1 MQFADRGNQKEDAD
15 LLVGS
20 EAHAMIQD
28 AEKHKLGASRIQE
41 FYESVR
47 KYFET
52 VCTYLVKK
60 LPLTE
65 PFLYHVQVLDPAKQ
79 LQSEA
84 SSLRYL
90 LDRFP
95 ALITE
100 DCSKD
105 SVLEEFARYQQEDIK
120 PFLMKTADGAKEKK
134 EPERVDKVWEKITST
149 FELPA
154 LSRVVTG
161 LMTVPHS
168 SAACERVFSVV
179 RKNSTEQRSSLSEE
193 VLEAMMVVKAK
204 PNQGAKFSKA
214 ELRQLKGA
222 YYQSLKKST

>member
-1 MQFADRGNQKEDAD
+1 MQFADRGNQEDAD
-15 LLVGS
+15 LLLLVGS

-28 AEKHKLGASRIQE
+28 AEEHKLRASRIQE
-41 FYESVR
+41 FYESVW

-65 PFLYHVQVLDPAKQ
+65 PFLHHVQVLDPAKQ

-90 LDRFP
+90 LDRFS
-95 ALITE
+95 ALTSE

-120 PFLMKTADGAKEKK
+120 PFLMKKADGTKEKK
-134 EPERVDKVWEKITST
+134 EPERADKVWEKITST

-154 LSRVVTG
+154 LGRVVTG

-168 SAACERVFSVV
+168 SAACE
-179 RKNSTEQRSSLSEE
+179 
-193 VLEAMMVVKAK
+193 
-204 PNQGAKFSKA
+204 
-214 ELRQLKGA
+214 
-222 YYQSLKKST
+222 